1 MFWVLELISTGIQS
15 EYNRNE
21 HCILLLVLDIPNL
34 LTVNLYLLMQLS
46 VHNAHVVQ
54 GLLIFLV
61 TVAKKPVFL
70 GLKEKATTLV
80 SQASGVY
87 PRETGMSDV
96 SMSEGTEMRSLPPK

>member
-1 MFWVLELISTGIQS
+1 MFWVLELISTAIQS
-15 EYNRNE
+15 EYDRNE
-21 HCILLLVLDIPNL
+21 HCVLLLVLDIPNL
-34 LTVNLYLLMQLS
+34 LTVNLYLLMQLC
-46 VHNAHVVQ
+46 APVVQ

-87 PRETGMSDV
+87 PRDTGMSDV